1 MTPIPTNIIK
11 FINRHHVVSLA
22 CYSNCTI
29 WSASCFYIF
38 DVENNR
44 LLLLTKRT
52 TRHGELMQ
60 QNPNIAGTIAGQPEH
75 LNEIEGIQFSA
86 TARCLS
92 QTDEKNRAFTQYTQR
107 YPIAK
112 LIPSDVWEICFDE
125 IKFTENRTAFA
136 HKTYWK
142 RTD

>member
-1 MTPIPTNIIK
+1 MNPIPAQIID

-22 CYSNCTI
+22 CYANSTL

-38 DVENNR
+38 DAENDR
-44 LLLLTKRT
+44 LIILTKRT
-52 TRHGELMQ
+52 TCHGKLMQ

-75 LNEIEGIQFSA
+75 LTEIEGLQFSA

-92 QTDEKNRAFTQYTQR
+92 EKNERNRAFTRYSQR

-112 LIPSDVWEICFDE
+112 FIPSDVWEVCFDE

-142 RTD
+142 RAD

>member
-1 MTPIPTNIIK
+1 MTPIPTNIIE
-11 FINRHHVVSLA
+11 FINRYHVVSLA
-22 CYSNCTI
+22 CYANGTL

-38 DVENNR
+38 DAENDR
-44 LLLLTKRT
+44 LILLTKQT
-52 TRHGELMQ
+52 TCHGELMR
-60 QNPNIAGTIAGQPEH
+60 QNPNIAGTIAGQPQH
-75 LNEIEGIQFSA
+75 LNEIEGLQFSA

-92 QTDEKNRAFTQYTQR
+92 EPDERSRAFTQYTQR

-112 LIPSDVWEICFDE
+112 LIPSDVWEIRFNE

-142 RTD
+142 RTN